1 MTVCTF
7 RFTPFDIVRLQA
19 ALKVPDEVKGS
30 NGTVASGTE
39 ALCILLRRFAYP
51 NRLKDISGIFG
62 RSPEE
67 LSILVNTLLDYIYD
81 EFRHLLST
89 LDQKWLDGEHLQE
102 YAAAVRR
109 RGVPLQNVFG
119 FIDGTLRA
127 MCRPSTNQRHV
138 FNGHK
143 REHGIKFQSVVV
155 PNGLVAN
162 MFGPFEGRRHDA
174 ALLADSGLL
183 TKLDALP
190 GRAPDGNA
198 FALYGD
204 PAYPLRPQLLCPFRG
219 AA

>member
-1 MTVCTF
+1 
-7 RFTPFDIVRLQA
+7 L
-19 ALKVPDEVKGS
+19 E
-30 NGTVASGTE
+30 
-39 ALCILLRRFAYP
+39 
-51 NRLKDISGIFG
+51 
-62 RSPEE
+62 
-67 LSILVNTLLDYIYD
+67 NTLLNYIYHK
-81 EFRHLLST
+81 FQHLLSN
-89 LDQKWLDGEHLQE
+89 LDQKWLDHAHLQQ
-102 YAAAVRR
+102 YAAAVHR
-109 RGVPLQNVFG
+109 RGAPLQNVFG

-127 MCRPSTNQRHV
+127 MCRPTANQRHV

-190 GRAPDGNA
+190 GLAVNGNA

-219 AA
+219 AVLTAE